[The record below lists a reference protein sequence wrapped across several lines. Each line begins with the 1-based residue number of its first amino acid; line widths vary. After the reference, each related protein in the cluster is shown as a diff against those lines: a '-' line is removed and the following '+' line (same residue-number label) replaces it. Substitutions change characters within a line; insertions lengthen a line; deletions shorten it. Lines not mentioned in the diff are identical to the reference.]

1 MRRVMETTE
10 ISVIKDE
17 IDPNAE
23 SDITTSEEHLI
34 IPKGVEV
41 YEINGPYFFG
51 IATKFEEVMAQLGDR
66 PKVRIIRMRKVPFID
81 STGIH
86 NLESLC
92 KMSQKEKI
100 TIVLSGVNEK
110 VHNVLEKSGFYEL
123 LGKDNI
129 CQHQCSAGKSKTIAI
144 KVCSPLSIMARKG
157 RKTKAIQRITLFD
170 YINMHR
176 LHLL

>member
-1 MRRVMETTE
+1 MGLVIACVLFMRRVMETTE

-23 SDITTSEEHLI
+23 TDITTNEEHLI

-100 TIVLSGVNEK
+100 TVVLSGVNTK
-110 VHNVLEKSGFYEL
+110 VHQVLEKADFYTL
-123 LGKDNI
+123 LGKENI
-129 CQHQCSAGKSKTIAI
+129 C
-144 KVCSPLSIMARKG
+144 PN
-157 RKTKAIQRITLFD
+157 
-170 YINMHR
+170 INVALERAHK
-176 LHLL
+176 LVE